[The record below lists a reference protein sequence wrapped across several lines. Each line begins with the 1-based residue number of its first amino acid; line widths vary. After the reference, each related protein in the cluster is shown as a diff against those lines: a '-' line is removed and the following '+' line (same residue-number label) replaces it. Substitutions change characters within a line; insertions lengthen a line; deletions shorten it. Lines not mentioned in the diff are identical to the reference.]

1 MGRTRSRRMDYIEE
15 LKRILNPNVATA
27 SALVPLDDSLIARM
41 EARAGGRF
49 PADYRAF
56 LRTMGGGAGRFWFEC
71 LAFYPQVMNNTQ
83 ELLEVLEGTHLVLPE
98 NAFVF
103 YNRYFNRAAWFLL
116 DTEPSAVDF
125 LALDRKGGEYES
137 RGLTFAE
144 FAIQRA
150 REAAETAEPG
160 FWDRYWDERERQQR
174 ERDTRPPQ

>member
-1 MGRTRSRRMDYIEE
+1 MDYIEE
-15 LKRILNPNVATA
+15 LESILNPHVATA
-27 SALVPLDDSLIARM
+27 NNLVPLDDALIDSM

-56 LRTMGGGAGRFWFEC
+56 LRTMGGGAGRFWSEC

-103 YNRYFNRAAWFLL
+103 YNRYFNRAAWLL
-116 DTEPSAVDF
+116 LNTEPSAVDF

-150 REAAETAEPG
+150 REIAEISEPG
-160 FWDRYWDERERQQR
+160 FWERYWAARERERE
-174 ERDTRPPQ
+174 ERDIRRPPQ